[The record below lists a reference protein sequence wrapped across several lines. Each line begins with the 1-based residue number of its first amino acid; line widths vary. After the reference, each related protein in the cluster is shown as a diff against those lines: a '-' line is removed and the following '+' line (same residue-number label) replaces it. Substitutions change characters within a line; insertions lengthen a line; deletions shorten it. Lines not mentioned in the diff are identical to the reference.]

1 MQLRHGW
8 TWTSCDKIPTLE
20 HLMSFKTRRSKLS
33 YQNKVFMY
41 ILRIGLTTTT
51 KSRIWKLGFYFL
63 SSGLCLYVICIFQML
78 FKFSNNLCVHTS
90 KLGNEIFY
98 DSKKT
103 PKKQNPF
110 FLNSDGR
117 SSMYDVLYVQYV
129 LANLFKCNAVKVLV
143 STYFFLKLDKRPAD
157 CLNFK
162 NESRYSM

>member
-41 ILRIGLTTTT
+41 VLRIGLTTTT

-78 FKFSNNLCVHTS
+78 FKFSNNLC
-90 KLGNEIFY
+90 
-98 DSKKT
+98 
-103 PKKQNPF
+103 
-110 FLNSDGR
+110 
-117 SSMYDVLYVQYV
+117 
-129 LANLFKCNAVKVLV
+129 
-143 STYFFLKLDKRPAD
+143 TYFQTRKWNLLWIKKDGKIQHIFFSTQTAEVVCMTLCMYNMCWQIFLSAML
-157 CLNFK
+157 
-162 NESRYSM
+162 

>member
-41 ILRIGLTTTT
+41 VLRIGLTTTSTT
-51 KSRIWKLGFYFL
+51 KPRIWKLGFYFL

-78 FKFSNNLCVHTS
+78 FKFSNNLCTYFQTREMKS
-90 KLGNEIFY
+90 FM
-98 DSKKT
+98 T
-103 PKKQNPF
+103 PRRRQKNQTYF

-143 STYFFLKLDKRPAD
+143 STYFF
-157 CLNFK
+157 
-162 NESRYSM
+162 